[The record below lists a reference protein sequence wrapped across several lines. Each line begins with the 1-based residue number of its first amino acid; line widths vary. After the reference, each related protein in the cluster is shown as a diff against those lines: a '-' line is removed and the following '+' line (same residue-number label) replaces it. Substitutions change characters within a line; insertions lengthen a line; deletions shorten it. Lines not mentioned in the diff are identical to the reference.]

1 MGMCGHGSQELSP
14 QETEG
19 NRQGGAPASQC
30 TARPQCR
37 VQESQGRVWG
47 QGRVV
52 QHCFGVN
59 LASSSQ
65 RAPWPRSRG
74 GCSSQALL
82 WGQGP
87 RHRGKGR
94 KRKAE
99 RRSREVGRDRQQEL
113 ERQRERGEGGTG
125 GGGMPRHSWGE
136 GVETTTS
143 LGGTG
148 NRPAFA

>member
-37 VQESQGRVWG
+37 VQESGQGLGR
-47 QGRVV
+47 GRVV
-52 QHCFGVN
+52 QHCSGVN

-74 GCSSQALL
+74 GCSSRALL
-82 WGQGP
+82 WEQGP

-94 KRKAE
+94 KRKEE
-99 RRSREVGRDRQQEL
+99 RKSREVGRDRQQEL
-113 ERQRERGEGGTG
+113 ER
-125 GGGMPRHSWGE
+125 
-136 GVETTTS
+136 
-143 LGGTG
+143 
-148 NRPAFA
+148 